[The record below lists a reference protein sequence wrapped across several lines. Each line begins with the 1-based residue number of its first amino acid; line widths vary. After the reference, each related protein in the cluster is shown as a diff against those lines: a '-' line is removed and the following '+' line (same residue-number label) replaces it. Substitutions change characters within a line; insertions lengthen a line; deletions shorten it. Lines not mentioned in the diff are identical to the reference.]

1 MTKYKNNEAFRSKRY
16 VINEEDESS
25 SFCGL
30 NDKNKRTKMQEET
43 ERLTNDEYDDFK
55 SRYTRPKRQAINN
68 TERTCCYIY
77 IRIDPTLWDIV
88 YRNEGLNV
96 RKKKK
101 KSIFHFIF
109 L

>member
-1 MTKYKNNEAFRSKRY
+1 MTKYKNNEAFRFKRY
-16 VINEEDESS
+16 VINEDDESS

-30 NDKNKRTKMQEET
+30 DDQKKRAQMQEET
-43 ERLTNDEYDDFK
+43 DRLTNDDFK
-55 SRYTRPKRQAINN
+55 SRYTRQTTNN

-96 RKKKK
+96 RKK
-101 KSIFHFIF
+101 FF
-109 L
+109 LFSSYSYD